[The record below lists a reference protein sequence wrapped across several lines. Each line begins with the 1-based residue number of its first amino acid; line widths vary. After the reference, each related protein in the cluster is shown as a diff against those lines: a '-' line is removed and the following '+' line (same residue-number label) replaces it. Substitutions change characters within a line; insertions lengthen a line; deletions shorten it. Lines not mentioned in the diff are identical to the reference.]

1 MPRRARRAKIPTPK
15 VSWWTTAYV
24 LARKSPKGPY
34 APENV
39 HFRHARSEHE
49 AMLGLEEID
58 EDESLVLPLSREKAA
73 ERARKKDTMEK
84 RFFDL
89 YIRMMYRSGV
99 LKPPPKQDCVEV
111 IASPFPAGWK
121 PGQPEPATAN

>member
-1 MPRRARRAKIPTPK
+1 MPRKAKRARIPEPK

-34 APENV
+34 APDNV
-39 HFRHARSEHE
+39 YFRHARSEHE

-58 EDESLVLPLSREKAA
+58 VAEPLVLSLSREKAA
-73 ERARKKDTMEK
+73 ERARKKDAMER

-99 LKPPPKQDCVEV
+99 LKPPPEKDCVEV
-111 IASPFPAGWK
+111 IASPFPSGWK
-121 PGQPEPATAN
+121 PGQPETAIVN